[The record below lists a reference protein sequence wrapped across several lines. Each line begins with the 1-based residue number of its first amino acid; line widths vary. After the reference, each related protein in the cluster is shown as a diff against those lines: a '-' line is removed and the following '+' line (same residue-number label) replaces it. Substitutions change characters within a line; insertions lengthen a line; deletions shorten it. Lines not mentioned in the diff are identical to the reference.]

1 MKINKKLSIS
11 FWKIFANAYRNLKK
25 AYNIARKGLYK
36 NTQLPIQV
44 YINVKRDND
53 LSWLVKG
60 TTEPFKV
67 PVYLLPTLE
76 LIWANIEDSVLDIL
90 GVSQQMEKL
99 ARYKADR
106 GEMWCLAEIAKLQ
119 GDMSQYNLWLHRID
133 ELDIKIKS
141 ISQTITHVETD
152 YIKLVASLDHN
163 IDTWKMTTEMFFTS
177 LKLEQEKHENN
188 KGNGR
193 SNTQR

>member
-1 MKINKKLSIS
+1 M
-11 FWKIFANAYRNLKK
+11 
-25 AYNIARKGLYK
+25 
-36 NTQLPIQV
+36 
-44 YINVKRDND
+44 
-53 LSWLVKG
+53 VKG
-60 TTEPFKV
+60 TTEPFNV
-67 PVYLLPTLE
+67 PIYLLPTLE

-90 GVSQQMEKL
+90 GVSQQIEKL

-106 GEMWCLAEIAKLQ
+106 GEMWCLSEIAKLQ

-141 ISQTITHVETD
+141 ISQTITHDKTD

-188 KGNGR
+188 KANGR